1 MLNSINSNFSAY
13 LVQQNLTT
21 KSQNTSFKGGEVE
34 GRGVECD
41 CDICKSAKAKALEQ
55 PTVKVALNGAGRIS
69 KNFLREWFLT
79 DLGLGSGVSKVT
91 SLDHVRRVKNSPAKL
106 EIVAINDL
114 ADVTEEYLKHDSIM
128 GDFPGKLEVKSE
140 GDKKYLYVGE
150 GAKQRKIRILKE
162 KDATKLPWNEL
173 GVDVVVDGTGKFL
186 SADKLVQHIEA
197 GAKKAICSAPADED
211 EISKM
216 PLVDRT
222 VVYGVN
228 DNELKPEDKYISAAS
243 CTTTCAAPLTKFL
256 NDKFGI
262 DTVLVQTVHSAT
274 STQSTT
280 DKVSDKAKDR
290 NPFDAIFPEKT
301 GAGKALKH
309 VIPGLGKS
317 ADGIAAR
324 VPVSD
329 VSLVNLVA
337 YVKQDVT
344 EEEVKQALKEAS
356 KSDEYKGLI
365 IPSDKAST
373 SKDMVGRYES
383 AIYVPEYV
391 KVINKR
397 MVVIPAYY
405 DNEWGYTRSL
415 TDLTRLA
422 GAQIYKPEVKG
433 QAGNSL
439 KISA

>member
-13 LVQQNLTT
+13 RMQPDSTSKNQSV
-21 KSQNTSFKGGEVE
+21 SFKAIIAGFGSSTPEMQE
-34 GRGVECD
+34 
-41 CDICKSAKAKALEQ
+41 EQ

-79 DLGLGSGVSKVT
+79 DLGLGAGMTKVT
-91 SLDHVRRVKNSPAKL
+91 TNDHLERVKNSPAKL

-114 ADVTEEYLKHDSIM
+114 ADITEGYLKHDSIM
-128 GDFPGKLEVKSE
+128 GDCPCPLKVVTED
-140 GDKKYLYVGE
+140 DKKYLVVGD
-150 GAKQRKIRILKE
+150 GGRQRKIRILKE

-173 GVDVVVDGTGKFL
+173 GVDVVVDATGKFL
-186 SADKLVQHIEA
+186 SKDKLQQHIDA

-211 EISKM
+211 ETTEL
-216 PLVDRT
+216 PLVDKT
-222 VVYGVN
+222 IVYGVN
-228 DNELKPEDKYISAAS
+228 DNELQPEDKFLSAAS

-256 NDKFGI
+256 NDKYGI
-262 DTVLVQTVHSAT
+262 DTVVVQTVHSAT
-274 STQSTT
+274 ATQKTA
-280 DKVSDKAKDR
+280 DAVSEKAKDR
-290 NPFDAIFPEKT
+290 SPFDAIFPEKT

-324 VPVSD
+324 VPTANVSM
-329 VSLVNLVA
+329 VNLVA
-337 YVKQDVT
+337 YVKQDVN
-344 EEEVKQALKEAS
+344 EKELKEALKAAS
-356 KSDEYKGLI
+356 ESEEYKGLI
-365 IPSDKAST
+365 IPSNNAST

-397 MVVIPAYY
+397 MIVIPAYY

-422 GAQIYKPEVKG
+422 GAQLYNPEVKG
-433 QAGNSL
+433 QAGKKLDITSVV
-439 KISA
+439 